1 MKIVFRNIK
10 PTSAVFR
17 CILKS
22 AKRSFSLWPVPTVLL
37 LAPLAALH
45 AAEKPVERV
54 AVLLREQAWPHLAVP
69 LENYLASVK
78 RHLPVEFEV
87 IHREWKTPE
96 SVREEVRR
104 LHRKKGVSG
113 VILLGAMPMHRFFMQ
128 EFANP
133 NPLYYEDYNL
143 KFVDR
148 NQDGFDDAYRGTA
161 KLKLWVAN
169 IRSSEKHDDDDVE
182 GLTRFFAKATSYHEE
197 KLSFAP
203 RGLIITDWKAPDWET
218 LPEWKMGCQLYGRS
232 AMDVLDEKKQTP
244 KNAGRTLNKKDYAF
258 CMIGVHSDHYGHAL
272 YQGDWN
278 APQIA
283 SMKQGAALVIAHCCF
298 AANWN
303 FSEKENTGPCTA
315 QCWLFGKGSS
325 LAMLGQVRSGCIGT
339 EDGRIELCRKVS
351 EGEYLGKAY
360 KVLKQ
365 SAEEA
370 DAKGEQT
377 PGDLVSGVLLLGDPF
392 LTLPRKPGL
401 PDPKQ

>member
-1 MKIVFRNIK
+1 MKLILTDS
-10 PTSAVFR
+10 P

-22 AKRSFSLWPVPTVLL
+22 AKRCLPLCAALIAL
-37 LAPLAALH
+37 LAAWSGALH
-45 AAEKPVERV
+45 AAEKPAERV
-54 AVLLREQAWPHLAVP
+54 AVLLREQTWPQLAVP
-69 LENYLASVK
+69 LENYLSSVK

-87 IHREWKTPE
+87 IHREWKTAE

-104 LHRKKGVSG
+104 LHRKKGISG

-133 NPLYYEDYNL
+133 NPLYYEDYDL

-148 NQDGFDDAYRGTA
+148 NQDGFDDAYKGTA
-161 KLKLWVAN
+161 RLKLWVAN

-182 GLTRFFAKATSYHEE
+182 GLTRFFAKAKSFHEE

-244 KNAGRTLNKKDYAF
+244 KNAGRTLNTKDYAF

-272 YQGDWN
+272 YQADWN

-315 QCWLFGKGSS
+315 QSWVVWPCLARCVPVASAPKTGALNYAGGS
-325 LAMLGQVRSGCIGT
+325 V
-339 EDGRIELCRKVS
+339 KVNT
-351 EGEYLGKAY
+351 
-360 KVLKQ
+360 
-365 SAEEA
+365 SA
-370 DAKGEQT
+370 
-377 PGDLVSGVLLLGDPF
+377 
-392 LTLPRKPGL
+392 KPT
-401 PDPKQ
+401 KC